1 MSRKRTVR
9 NLTIL
14 IQEHLEAMQRD
25 VHGIEY
31 LPWKRE
37 VDDMWRRAF
46 ENINRNVHEF
56 NKSLDTYLLKPAS
69 QAYGS
74 SVPKS
79 VRTALS
85 NFSSNL
91 GEDK

>member
-1 MSRKRTVR
+1 MTPDDMSRKRTVR

-37 VDDMWRRAF
+37 VDDMWRRVF
-46 ENINRNVHEF
+46 ENINRMSSDTQVVVLE
-56 NKSLDTYLLKPAS
+56 DIRQTWTTYLIYYSEVA
-69 QAYGS
+69 
-74 SVPKS
+74 
-79 VRTALS
+79 R
-85 NFSSNL
+85 
-91 GEDK
+91 

>member
-1 MSRKRTVR
+1 MTPDDMSRKRTVR

-46 ENINRNVHEF
+46 ENINRMSSDTQVVVLE
-56 NKSLDTYLLKPAS
+56 DIRQTWTTYLIYYSEVA
-69 QAYGS
+69 
-74 SVPKS
+74 
-79 VRTALS
+79 R
-85 NFSSNL
+85 
-91 GEDK
+91 

>member
-46 ENINRNVHEF
+46 ENINRMSSDTQVVVLE
-56 NKSLDTYLLKPAS
+56 DIRQTWTTYLIYYSEVA
-69 QAYGS
+69 
-74 SVPKS
+74 
-79 VRTALS
+79 R
-85 NFSSNL
+85 
-91 GEDK
+91 